1 MKIKNYSL
9 VFNNILGLAVLLS
22 GWSFASP
29 RAAAQACPAQAIDGV
44 TVISTVSFSFQTGLN
59 ITTTEVA
66 TEGSTQTAV
75 DNLVSCNNV
84 NSTNIVSNAT
94 DIATNSTNIVSNATD
109 IATNSTNIV
118 SNATDIATNSTNIV
132 SNATDIA
139 TNSTNIVSNATD
151 IATNSTNIVSN
162 ATDIATNS
170 TNIVSNATDIATNS
184 TNIVS
189 NATDIATNSTN
200 IVSNATDIADLKQD
214 VKELRAG
221 VASVIAMD
229 NAEPELRPGHRFG
242 IGVGFG
248 TFQDETA
255 LGAAAKFLFTD
266 PNSTGTAVTF
276 KGSAGWGLN
285 EDTFSAGAGIGIS
298 F

>member
-9 VFNNILGLAVLLS
+9 LFNNILGLAVLLS

-29 RAAAQACPAQAIDGV
+29 RAAAQACPAQTIDGV
-44 TVISTVSFSFQTGLN
+44 TVISSVSFQNFQLN
-59 ITTTEVA
+59 ITTAEVA
-66 TEGSTQTAV
+66 TEGSTQNAV
-75 DNLVSCNNV
+75 DNLVSCNNA
-84 NSTNIVSNAT
+84 NSTNIVSNAN
-94 DIATNSTNIVSNATD
+94 DIATNSTNIVSNAND

-118 SNATDIATNSTNIV
+118 SNANDIATNSTNIV
-132 SNATDIA
+132 SNANDIA
-139 TNSTNIVSNATD
+139 TNSTNIVSNAND

-162 ATDIATNS
+162 ANDIATNS
-170 TNIVSNATDIATNS
+170 TNIVSNANDIATNS
-184 TNIVS
+184 TNI
-189 NATDIATNSTN
+189 ATN
-200 IVSNATDIADLKQD
+200 AADIADLKQD

-285 EDTFSAGAGIGIS
+285 EDTFSAGAGLGIS

>member
-9 VFNNILGLAVLLS
+9 LFNNILGLAVLLS

-29 RAAAQACPAQAIDGV
+29 RAAAQACPAQTIDGV
-44 TVISTVSFSFQTGLN
+44 TVISSVSFQNFQLN
-59 ITTTEVA
+59 ITTAEVA
-66 TEGSTQTAV
+66 TEGSTQNAV
-75 DNLVSCNNV
+75 DNLVSCNNA
-84 NSTNIVSNAT
+84 NSTNIVSNAN
-94 DIATNSTNIVSNATD
+94 DIATNSTNIVSNAND

-118 SNATDIATNSTNIV
+118 SNANDIATNSTNIV
-132 SNATDIA
+132 SNANDIA
-139 TNSTNIVSNATD
+139 TNSTNIVSNAND

-162 ATDIATNS
+162 ANDIATNS
-170 TNIVSNATDIATNS
+170 TNIATN
-184 TNIVS
+184 
-189 NATDIATNSTN
+189 AA
-200 IVSNATDIADLKQD
+200 DIADLKQD

-285 EDTFSAGAGIGIS
+285 EDTFSAGAGLGIS